1 MPESKG
7 RKQAEAKKKAA
18 RKASAAEV
26 QAQNKRASLTDR
38 RAWVVPTFITCGLLG
53 ILWLVVWYIT
63 TATGVAVPLMSDLGN
78 WNMAIGMGLIAAAFG
93 LSTLWK

>member
-7 RKQAEAKKKAA
+7 RKQAEAKKKSA
-18 RKASAAEV
+18 RKA
-26 QAQNKRASLTDR
+26 RASKAHSENQRAALVDR
-38 RAWVVPTFITCGLLG
+38 RAWVVPAFITAGLLG

-63 TATGVAVPLMSDLGN
+63 AATGVMVPLMSGLGN
-78 WNMAIGMGLIAAAFG
+78 WNMLIGMGLIAVAFA